1 MIGAGAVP
9 GGERGGG
16 AVRGG
21 DMCPV
26 VSMVPVVPVL
36 GLVWSGNYHHGVCLE
51 ITSPHLTHARASPG
65 DSGPALGAWQART
78 ARAPRRRRTAAAP
91 RRGRVRAGRP
101 GAPGHSAPPP
111 ADPVYTLIIVN
122 ILVLAFDSCSSS
134 FLYQ

>member
-1 MIGAGAVP
+1 M
-9 GGERGGG
+9 
-16 AVRGG
+16 RGG

-36 GLVWSGNYHHGVCLE
+36 GLVWSGNYHHGVCVE
-51 ITSPHLTHARASPG
+51 IIDHLTHARASPG
-65 DSGPALGAWQART
+65 DSAPVAGAWQART

-111 ADPVYTLIIVN
+111 VDPVHTPVISIAK
-122 ILVLAFDSCSSS
+122 ILVLAFHNCSSS
-134 FLYQ
+134 FLYQYLYNC